1 MSDTMKNKVLTSI
14 LLLIAIIPVF
24 VIPVFGMDYKIY
36 GVFSIILIVASVL
49 SVKINKEIFATILFL
64 R

>member
-14 LLLIAIIPVF
+14 LLLIAIIPAF